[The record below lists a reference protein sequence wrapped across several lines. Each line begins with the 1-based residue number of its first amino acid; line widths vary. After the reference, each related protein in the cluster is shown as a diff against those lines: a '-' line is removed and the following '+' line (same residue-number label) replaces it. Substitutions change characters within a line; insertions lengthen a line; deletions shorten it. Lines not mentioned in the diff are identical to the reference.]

1 MKKRI
6 VLPLLNFVIIALL
19 IVSCE
24 KEISLDPENVLQV
37 NNVGLREGV
46 FVRRYKL
53 TNDYAKHKEYT
64 PEILKSFIKEKLESD
79 YLFLADA
86 YALGLEKDNVIQTKI
101 HDYRVNLIAGNNT
114 VFFEN
119 LEIPKDTLQKFY
131 EEKEELYTIDLV
143 QANSYSMADS
153 MYKYLLSGKNI
164 VPSTQDMGLRFPQFY
179 QHNLTYGEILHP
191 ILSQKLIHMKIGEV
205 CHPVFTNPTWS
216 VMRLN
221 KKTQNKNLKSYDK
234 MLTDLVQQMQVI
246 LKYKDLT
253 KLIDEL
259 KVKYPITINEKF
271 YPVMI
276 SAYKFRNGQGWIDMK
291 EISQADLNGIFIKI
305 VNDEISLYNFIISF
319 NSSMQLAGLP
329 QLKKEDLDQFVENYC
344 TQNLLYLDGL
354 EKGAD
359 QNALVKDK
367 LINKEHRFLLTKY
380 LNEEIGKKAIV
391 TDDAAIN
398 YYNDNRDKWKAD
410 YETIE
415 KTVKQALRKKLIQ
428 DRREELINKSLK
440 KYKVIFNEELLK
452 RLADQF
458 TEEKKEKSAKITS

>member
-6 VLPLLNFVIIALL
+6 VLALLNFIIIVVLA
-19 IVSCE
+19 VSCE
-24 KEISLDPENVLQV
+24 KEINLDPENVLQV

-53 TNDYAKHKEYT
+53 TNDYGKHKEFT
-64 PEILKSFIKEKLESD
+64 PEILKSFIKEKLEPD

-86 YALGLEKDNVIQTKI
+86 YDLGLEKDNILQTKI
-101 HDYRVNLIAGNNT
+101 HDFRVNLIAGNHP

-143 QANSYSMADS
+143 LANSYSMADS

-191 ILSQKLIHMKIGEV
+191 ILSQNLIHMKIGEV
-205 CHPVFTNPTWS
+205 CTPVFTNPTWS

-221 KKTQNKNLKSYDK
+221 KKTQNKNLGSYDK

-259 KVKYPITINEKF
+259 KVKYPITINGKF
-271 YPVMI
+271 FPLMI
-276 SAYKFRNGQGWIDMK
+276 SAYKFRNDQGWIDMN
-291 EISQADLNGIFIKI
+291 EISESDLNGIFLKI
-305 VNDEISLYNFIISF
+305 ANDEIPLYNFIISF

-344 TQNLLYLDGL
+344 TQDLLYLDGL
-354 EKGAD
+354 KKGAD

-428 DRREELINKSLK
+428 DRRQELINKSLK